1 MDHINAPAMWDV
13 RLRAKFDFRYQE
25 VTTLT
30 PYLNETLDQ
39 PPILLTC
46 FHQNVTRGATTA
58 LGSMAFNAQAVF
70 RVLAEAQLDDPDA
83 PGITLPTLFR
93 MCRERWLVS
102 SEQALRG
109 FLAEFYDH
117 ELVSQRV
124 GGDEQREVLYVPM
137 DQEAL
142 RKLLATLTVSCR
154 NGRGGGGGGAAAKEG
169 AAA

>member
-1 MDHINAPAMWDV
+1 MWDV

-25 VTTLT
+25 VTTLS

-39 PPILLTC
+39 PPVLLTC

-58 LGSMAFNAQAVF
+58 LGSMALNAQAVF

-93 MCRERWLVS
+93 MCRERWLLS

-124 GGDEQREVLYVPM
+124 GGEEQREVLYVPM
-137 DQEAL
+137 DQKAL
-142 RKLLATLTVSCR
+142 RKLLATLTVK
-154 NGRGGGGGGAAAKEG
+154 NGGGGGAAAKEG